1 MIVPLVQYVIMSS
14 RKPIRGS
21 RDVPHETISRRRLL
35 AVGGA
40 VAVGSLAGCLNRVA
54 SVVTNTGA
62 SPAAVFAGTDWNDDE
77 TEVTLT
83 FEDELLGE
91 PHVARL
97 TPTLGERVE
106 LEGWVTSSAVMAQD
120 YNSSRSNKQRS
131 RAADEDSDDPAL
143 GDRDYNDASVLAPPG
158 GGPLTETERAE
169 LVEYLSGA
177 PMVGERFTVCLP
189 DARVPGGNGSIREEV
204 TPERLIAYLTDDNS
218 VAGLS
223 KADSKVRAVGGGGDC
238 DDDDATGYPGAVCG
252 TTPHFVAEVSGPTA
266 TGGGLETIRAEDGT
280 IVVVNTSPTAEDTS
294 AQVCAAADDDPCGP
308 GVWARTTESGSSTGV
323 SVYQMMVQPPR
334 CPHPFPALLYV
345 QRCESNDQLVYTGGW
360 VIDDAALYGDSMTV
374 LSMAGETQVAGI
386 ECCFDY
392 NSDRERFGEV
402 VRRSVSGERALR
414 GARVDSGTLGELV
427 DRGVLSIDTHDIVD
441 VITSRGGETRSNGN
455 NGESGED
462 YRFVT
467 HVALDAPV
475 LHLVAAGDASESV
488 KFKAG
493 AELSKTVK

>member
-21 RDVPHETISRRRLL
+21 CDVPHETISRRRLL

-54 SVVTNTGA
+54 SVVTNTEA
-62 SPAAVFAGTDWNDDE
+62 SPAAVFAGTDWNDDD
-77 TEVTLT
+77 TEVTFT

-131 RAADEDSDDPAL
+131 RAADEDSD
-143 GDRDYNDASVLAPPG
+143 GDGIDD
-158 GGPLTETERAE
+158 LTEEEADE
-169 LVEYLSGA
+169 LLAYLGGKPIVA
-177 PMVGERFTVCLP
+177 ERFTVCLP
-189 DARVPGGNGSIREEV
+189 DAEVPGGNGSIREEV
-204 TPERLIAYLTDDNS
+204 TPERLIAYLTGDNS

-238 DDDDATGYPGAVCG
+238 DDSDDGGFPGAVCG
-252 TTPHFVAEVSGPTA
+252 TTPHFVAEMTGPVA
-266 TGGGLETIRAEDGT
+266 TGGGLVAERTVDGH
-280 IVVVNTSPTAEDTS
+280 VVVANTPSTAGEGPSMMVCPVEGEPFVPEGFDAWGKRAGGGPPATMEAQGRLSS
-294 AQVCAAADDDPCGP
+294 ATVVQV
-308 GVWARTTESGSSTGV
+308 
-323 SVYQMMVQPPR
+323 MVQPPD
-334 CPHPFPALLYV
+334 CPEPFPALLYV
-345 QRCESNDQLVYTGGW
+345 SRGLSDGQLVYSGGW
-360 VIDDAALYGDSMTV
+360 IIDDAALYGDSMTV

-455 NGESGED
+455 DGESGED
-462 YRFVT
+462 YRSVT

-475 LHLVAAGDASESV
+475 LHLVATGDASESV

-493 AELSKTVK
+493 AELSKTVN